1 MIAVG
6 PSHSAAHA
14 RCRALVLMQVAVGSG
29 AHVMA
34 IESFV
39 ATQNG
44 ITGRAALPQRAGK
57 GSTVAIAV
65 PKMERGKARA
75 AMIVKHPAGD
85 PGGAGIG
92 GYRSCPAG

>member
-1 MIAVG
+1 MLTEW
-6 PSHSAAHA
+6 P
-14 RCRALVLMQVAVGSG
+14 
-29 AHVMA
+29 A
-34 IESFV
+34 IES
-39 ATQNG
+39 TQNG
-44 ITGRAALPQRAGK
+44 ITGRAGLPQSRQGYTA
-57 GSTVAIAV
+57 AIAV